1 MVPNSSMRQKGLF
14 LIRISRC
21 VFIPFVFLRLRTYYV
36 LEGQTLPG
44 VRRSPFLVF
53 LCLGLLLLLILERT
67 AKCHEAASFS
77 WVWNASSKP
86 PFSGKIALFLLRADT
101 QRWHSTKKSQTMFFR
116 FSPNY
121 STPRTIGVVSFYV
134 GRRRFL
140 PRFIPFVY
148 WLAALLHLGWL
159 CFISYAFNR
168 FLFSLSRNGLFHSY
182 LVHCVELPSRMS
194 NKIVSFL
201 K

>member
-1 MVPNSSMRQKGLF
+1 M
-14 LIRISRC
+14 
-21 VFIPFVFLRLRTYYV
+21 
-36 LEGQTLPG
+36 
-44 VRRSPFLVF
+44 RRSPFLVF

-67 AKCHEAASFS
+67 TKCHEAALFFLEFEMRQ
-77 WVWNASSKP
+77 ASP
-86 PFSGKIALFLLRADT
+86 PFSGKIAPFLLRADT

-121 STPRTIGVVSFYV
+121 STPRTIGVVSFYG

-182 LVHCVELPSRMS
+182 LVHCVELPSRVS

-201 K
+201 KYNSCYREWILNNVDS

>member
-1 MVPNSSMRQKGLF
+1 M
-14 LIRISRC
+14 
-21 VFIPFVFLRLRTYYV
+21 
-36 LEGQTLPG
+36 
-44 VRRSPFLVF
+44 RRSPFLVF

-67 AKCHEAASFS
+67 TKCHEAALFFS

-86 PFSGKIALFLLRADT
+86 PFFRENCPFFTKSRHTKMTLNK
-101 QRWHSTKKSQTMFFR
+101 KKSQTMFFR

-121 STPRTIGVVSFYV
+121 STPRTIGVVSFYG

-182 LVHCVELPSRMS
+182 LVHCVELPSRVS
-194 NKIVSFL
+194 YKIVSFL

>member
-1 MVPNSSMRQKGLF
+1 M
-14 LIRISRC
+14 
-21 VFIPFVFLRLRTYYV
+21 
-36 LEGQTLPG
+36 
-44 VRRSPFLVF
+44 RRSPFLVF
-53 LCLGLLLLLILERT
+53 LCLGLLLLILERT
-67 AKCHEAASFS
+67 TKCHEAALFFLSLKCVKQAPLFPG
-77 WVWNASSKP
+77 KL
-86 PFSGKIALFLLRADT
+86 PFFTKSRHTKMTLNK
-101 QRWHSTKKSQTMFFR
+101 KKSQTMFFR
-116 FSPNY
+116 FYPNY

-182 LVHCVELPSRMS
+182 LVHCVELPSRVS